1 MLRGEVFQRQVPGQL
16 FHQREASVSTLGPH
30 GQGECVRHRW
40 SQVWSCSPHS
50 SMAQA
55 RRLQNWYCMFKM
67 VYFSHFRLKPVN
79 IFIFTGQELS
89 VHIAPHECL
98 GEDQWTENSGLVKMN
113 SFKRCYQLNAL
124 FKIKSGFIRSWRTN
138 LNQNLFHNPHS
149 TCINNYIAI
158 YHVISYK

>member
-1 MLRGEVFQRQVPGQL
+1 MCYVEKFFKDKCLVNFFTNGKLVYRHWGHMDKENVYATVGVKFGPAHLIVQWPRPGDFKIDIVCLKWFL
-16 FHQREASVSTLGPH
+16 FLILDLNL
-30 GQGECVRHRW
+30 W
-40 SQVWSCSPHS
+40 I
-50 SMAQA
+50 
-55 RRLQNWYCMFKM
+55 
-67 VYFSHFRLKPVN
+67 

-138 LNQNLFHNPHS
+138 LNQNLFYNPHS

-158 YHVISYK
+158 YHVISY